1 MGILDKDFKY
11 IPAAQTDIAK
21 TFKRIKREM
30 EDAKK
35 VEDARL
41 KSIMQNIRPIAR
53 AK

>member
-21 TFKRIKREM
+21 TFKRIRKEM

-41 KSIMQNIRPIAR
+41 KSNIRPIAR